1 MKNLHRLVPLLLTLS
16 VMSVSI
22 VVAEEAPPAEKP
34 VEEAKIEAPPAEPAA
49 DPAAAPAEPVK
60 EETAAAKTE

>member
-1 MKNLHRLVPLLLTLS
+1 MKNFLGLVPLMLTLS

-22 VVAEEAPPAEKP
+22 AVAEEAPPAEKP

-60 EETAAAKTE
+60 EESAAAKTK